1 LHLTTV
7 FRWLLFPVSA
17 IESPNAITAGTVS
30 FGGNFMRALVLQKR
44 KSNTRLSR
52 YMEEEEEEGIF
63 SPSLLLLLSTSTIC
77 LAD

>member
-52 YMEEEEEEGIF
+52 NMEEEEGIF